1 MPAIGKVPDGERWGA
16 PATRE
21 RAHRNFYRPRAGC
34 CVAFPAT
41 TLMSNRHIGT
51 WMLVFAAAMFG
62 CSDPAQPSVAEHAA
76 GAGTGPE
83 LLPEANPPSL
93 SSLDPMMVH
102 PDEVV
107 TASGSR
113 FLPAPR
119 VLLNGQV
126 IESEFATDTRLAF
139 HVGSVLLS
147 GECKATTDVAIQN
160 ENGTSTSIP
169 LEIVANAPD
178 IEHFTSPLIAGEPVF
193 VEGRHLGDASVTI
206 DDRILVLS
214 SSSDTSIA
222 VQIPEDLP
230 GGSHVLRLATTCG
243 SWAMDVSIL
252 PPIPVIVSRADGEVS
267 PGGLVFAVVR
277 NSGPGIVTRA
287 LFDSVVVGDS
297 DPTQFLWRQ
306 GSESELAVRVPSD
319 ALPGTVQFRVES
331 ASGVSNASEL
341 SIGKLPA
348 TPYPNASSAIL
359 FPPTR
364 SEIKGALSAFPL
376 GEQNGS
382 CFPLR
387 ASPRWCY
394 RLFATD
400 FDLSSPHD
408 GPAIC
413 DGVGTVRGEERYFDH
428 DLTADP
434 GPAENGL
441 LARHPISGE
450 VSVTGTTN
458 QITITIDRTSSGAA
472 SPESYVGG
480 WVSDEVPPE
489 PTVMVGAGQ
498 VYTTVIGAHLVLRS
512 RSTGRELEIAHRM
525 NASST
530 PYPFGCA
537 NSW

>member
-1 MPAIGKVPDGERWGA
+1 
-16 PATRE
+16 
-21 RAHRNFYRPRAGC
+21 
-34 CVAFPAT
+34 
-41 TLMSNRHIGT
+41 MSNRHIGT
-51 WMLVFAAAMFG
+51 RMLVFAAAIFG
-62 CSDPAQPSVAEHAA
+62 CSDPAQLSAAEHAA
-76 GAGTGPE
+76 GAGNLSAGGDGTGESAGAGGANTNGSE
-83 LLPEANPPSL
+83 LFPEANPPSL
-93 SSLDPMMVH
+93 SSLDRMMVH

-107 TASGSR
+107 TASGSH

-126 IESEFATDTRLAF
+126 IESDLATDTRLAF

-147 GECKATTDVAIQN
+147 GVCNAISDVAIQN

-178 IEHFTSPLIAGEPVF
+178 IEHITSPLIAGEPAV
-193 VEGRHLGDASVTI
+193 VEGRHLGDASVTV
-206 DDRILVLS
+206 DDRILMLS

-222 VQIPEDLP
+222 VQLPEDLP
-230 GGSHVLRLATTCG
+230 GGSHILKLATTCG
-243 SWAMDVSIL
+243 TWAIDVSVL
-252 PPIPVIVSRADGEVS
+252 PPIPVIVSLAEEEVT
-267 PGGLVFAVVR
+267 PGGIVFAVVR

-287 LFDSVVVGDS
+287 LLDSAVVGDS

-306 GSESELAVRVPSD
+306 GSESELAVRIPFA

-341 SIGKLPA
+341 SIGKLPG
-348 TPYPNASSAIL
+348 TPYPIASSVIL

-413 DGVGTVRGEERYFDH
+413 DGVGTIKGEERYFDH

-441 LARHPISGE
+441 LARHPIRGE
-450 VSVTGTTN
+450 VSVSGTTN
-458 QITITIDRTSSGAA
+458 QITITIDRTSSGAG
-472 SPESYVGG
+472 SPEPYVGG

-489 PTVMVGAGQ
+489 ATEVVGAGQ
-498 VYTTVIGAHLVLRS
+498 VYTTVIGANLVLRS
-512 RSTGRELEIAHRM
+512 RTTGQELEIGHRM
-525 NASST
+525 NASSS